1 MISIIFLSLLGYCF
15 LLKRFTK
22 WPIECLPFL
31 AISACIVILYIAAYA
46 HFLPVAANVI
56 LIGGLFSLFVLYQA
70 RHQLWAEYLTPGFV
84 IPLLFVVLFLLLTHG
99 THFSQWD
106 EFTHWGPHAKLVL
119 YHNGFIDAADAAVNK
134 TYPLG
139 SALFYYL
146 FSYFTGYSESVAY
159 KAQCIITLAPLS
171 IFVSRF
177 QWHAWKKVFI
187 SYGLI
192 LIFLFLLKVHVGV
205 VNSLYMDNIVG
216 IYFGMTIVFYLTS
229 SRSRASIYYL
239 IPIIIAFT
247 LLKEKLYP
255 LVWII
260 TALIMVD
267 QIFIQKQRKITRV
280 FLPLLI

>member
-119 YHNGFIDAADAAVNK
+119 YHNGFIDAADAAVTVVVPISPRRGRRRGHVARAAGPQRRLPMHHNVG
-134 TYPLG
+134 TPLH
-139 SALFYYL
+139 FCV
-146 FSYFTGYSESVAY
+146 TISVACVE
-159 KAQCIITLAPLS
+159 K
-171 IFVSRF
+171 
-177 QWHAWKKVFI
+177 
-187 SYGLI
+187 
-192 LIFLFLLKVHVGV
+192 
-205 VNSLYMDNIVG
+205 
-216 IYFGMTIVFYLTS
+216 
-229 SRSRASIYYL
+229 SIY
-239 IPIIIAFT
+239 
-247 LLKEKLYP
+247 
-255 LVWII
+255 
-260 TALIMVD
+260 
-267 QIFIQKQRKITRV
+267 
-280 FLPLLI
+280 